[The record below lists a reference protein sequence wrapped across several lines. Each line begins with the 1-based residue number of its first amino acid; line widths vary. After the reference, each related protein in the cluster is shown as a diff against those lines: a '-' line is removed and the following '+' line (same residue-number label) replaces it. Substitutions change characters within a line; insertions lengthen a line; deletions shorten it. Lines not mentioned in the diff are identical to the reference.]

1 MTAYPESYVDYLFEF
16 HATRDYF
23 ECHEILEAYWKSL
36 PEDDPER
43 DVWVGLIQLAVALYH
58 HRRGN
63 PAGALK
69 MYRGAEAKLRPE
81 TLDRL
86 GLDGEAARR
95 IAADAARRLEA
106 EGAAAAYRAVNLPIR
121 DGALLRVLRDRAARS
136 GLSWGADDPLEDAIV
151 RRHALRDRSDV
162 IEARARAAAERA
174 AARSGDRPPGG
185 A

>member
-1 MTAYPESYVDYLFEF
+1 MAAYPQSYLDYLFEF

-36 PEDDPER
+36 PEGDPER

-63 PAGALK
+63 AVGALK
-69 MYRGAEAKLRPE
+69 MFRGAAARLRPE

-86 GLDGEAARR
+86 GLDGRAVRELAA
-95 IAADAARRLEA
+95 ASARRLEA
-106 EGAAAAYRAVNLPIR
+106 EGASAGYRAVNLPIR
-121 DGALLRVLRDRAARS
+121 DGALLAELQARAVRL
-136 GLSWGADDPLEDAIV
+136 GLAWGADDPLEEAIV

-174 AARSGDRPPGG
+174 ASRRRES
-185 A
+185 

>member
-1 MTAYPESYVDYLFEF
+1 MTVYPEAYLDYLFEF

-23 ECHEILEAYWKSL
+23 ECHEILEEHWKQL
-36 PEDDPER
+36 APDDPDR

-63 PAGALK
+63 AAGALK
-69 MYRGAEAKLRPE
+69 MYRGAAARLRPE

-86 GLDGEAARR
+86 GLDGAAVRNF
-95 IAADAARRLEA
+95 AAESARRLEA
-106 EGAAAAYRAVNLPIR
+106 EGAAAGYGAVNLPIR
-121 DGALLRVLRDRAARS
+121 DGELLERLKDRACRS
-136 GLSWGADDPLEDAIV
+136 GLPWGADDPLDDKIV

-174 AARSGDRPPGG
+174 AARGKDR
-185 A
+185 